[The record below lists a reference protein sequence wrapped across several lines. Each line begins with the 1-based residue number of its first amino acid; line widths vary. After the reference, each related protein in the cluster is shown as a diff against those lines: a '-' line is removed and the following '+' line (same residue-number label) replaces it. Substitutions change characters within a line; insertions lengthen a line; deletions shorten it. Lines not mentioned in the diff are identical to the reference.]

1 LRAENILMSQT
12 SSLKVA
18 VCQYAPRLGDP
29 EGNATSGGRWI
40 ARAADAGAR
49 LIVLP
54 ELVASGY
61 AFASEEE
68 AALAAEGADGPSL
81 TRWGEICRELD
92 VFVVAGFCERGL
104 AGRFNSA
111 ALLGPEGLIG
121 VYRKAH
127 LFYDE
132 QSYFQ
137 PGDSGFPVFDLP
149 FGRVGMLICY
159 DLWFPE
165 AARVLALAGADIIC
179 VPTNWVANFRRRVAD
194 ERGWI
199 MGNYASVAVAAQNQV
214 FVAAADRIGTERD
227 VEFIGGSCIVGPE
240 GWLLAG
246 PAARSAEALLLAD
259 IDLGQAAA
267 RKHRTPRNH
276 ALGDRRP
283 ELYGELSAA
292 QPLAAE

>member
-1 LRAENILMSQT
+1 MPQA
-12 SSLKVA
+12 SLLKLA

-29 EGNATSGGRWI
+29 EGNAARGCRWI

-54 ELVASGY
+54 ELASSGY
-61 AFASEEE
+61 AFATQGE
-68 AALAAEGADGPSL
+68 AELAAEGLDGPAL
-81 TRWGEICRELD
+81 GRWGESCRELG
-92 VFVVAGFCERGL
+92 VFVVAGFCEQG
-104 AGRFNSA
+104 AAARFNSA
-111 ALLGPEGLIG
+111 ALMGPEGLIG

-137 PGDSGFPVFDLP
+137 AGDSGFPVFDLP
-149 FGRVGMLICY
+149 FGKVGMLVCY

-165 AARVLALAGADIIC
+165 AARVLALAGADVIC
-179 VPTNWVANFRRRVAD
+179 VPTNWVANFRHRVAD

-199 MGNYASVAVAAQNQV
+199 MGNYASVAVATQNQV
-214 FVAAADRIGTERD
+214 FVAAADRIGVEREI
-227 VEFIGGSCIVGPE
+227 EFIGSSCIVGPE
-240 GWLLAG
+240 GWVLAG
-246 PAARSAEALLLAD
+246 PASRSDEALLLAD
-259 IDLGQAAA
+259 LDLSQAAA

-283 ELYGELSAA
+283 ELYGELSVAR
-292 QPLAAE
+292 PPTSE